1 MIGLPAELQWRP
13 CVPVYGTLSIIAQ
26 WLAKAP
32 TISLQ
37 EAVLKLRKA
46 GLYVNDRTILLVA
59 ALLEDLLK
67 GK

>member
-1 MIGLPAELQWRP
+1 MAVG
-13 CVPVYGTLSIIAQ
+13 VPVYGTLSIIAQ
-26 WLAKAP
+26 WVAKTA

-46 GLYVNDRTILLVA
+46 GLYVNDRTILLVE

-67 GK
+67 GKRL